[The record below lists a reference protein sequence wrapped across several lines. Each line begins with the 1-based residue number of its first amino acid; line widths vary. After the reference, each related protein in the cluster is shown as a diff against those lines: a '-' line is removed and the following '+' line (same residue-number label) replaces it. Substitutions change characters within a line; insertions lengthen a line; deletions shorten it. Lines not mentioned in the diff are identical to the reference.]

1 LGIRQ
6 AQVEL
11 EAEDTDVYMVSTLYM
26 LPCAVNSNY
35 TSGVEVHGASIH
47 LSADGER
54 WLGETIRKVTK
65 RINVDGKLATIKTFK
80 TMDEHG

>member
-1 LGIRQ
+1 LTYKTSDWVSGR

-54 WLGETIRKVTK
+54 WLGEQFAK
-65 RINVDGKLATIKTFK
+65 
-80 TMDEHG
+80 

>member
-1 LGIRQ
+1 MADIVAITGQFKTFVFDLQNIWLGIRQ
-6 AQVEL
+6 SASGTGGRRYRCL
-11 EAEDTDVYMVSTLYM
+11 YGFTLYM

-54 WLGETIRKVTK
+54 WLGEQFAK
-65 RINVDGKLATIKTFK
+65 
-80 TMDEHG
+80 